1 MKNYI
6 GYLASTNEWA
16 TPAVIFITG
25 EELLTLCGACLAAYE
40 ELALAPSKLG
50 KYQVEFTCHINMWDY
65 EIVGDEL
72 FDTIYDEL
80 DMEEEGDF
88 VLVEGNPPVG
98 IVGTGDEY
106 LSLPRGFA
114 YIDVDS
120 EFLILQSKYDGELSC
135 SFPYREILKELSS
148 E

>member
-6 GYLASTNEWA
+6 GHLASTNEWA
-16 TPAVIFITG
+16 APAAIFITG

-65 EIVGDEL
+65 EIVGYEL

-80 DMEEEGDF
+80 NMEEEGDF
-88 VLVEGNPPVG
+88 VLVEGNPTAG
-98 IVGTGDEY
+98 AANEY
-106 LSLPRGFA
+106 LPLPQGFA
-114 YIDVDS
+114 YIDVGS
-120 EFLILQSKYDGELSC
+120 ESLILQSKYDGELSC

>member
-16 TPAVIFITG
+16 APAVIFITG

-50 KYQVEFTCHINMWDY
+50 KYQVEFTCRINLWDY
-65 EIVGDEL
+65 EIVGYEL

-80 DMEEEGDF
+80 NMEGEGDF

-98 IVGTGDEY
+98 DADEHS
-106 LSLPRGFA
+106 SLPRGFA

-120 EFLILQSKYDGELSC
+120 ESLILQSKYGGEFSC
-135 SFPYREILKELSS
+135 IFPYREILKELNN
-148 E
+148 EQQ